1 MPEATHDD
9 LVEIYQTSD
18 SLEADVIRDEVL
30 TPNQVESVILDRT
43 SHPFNT
49 PTMSG
54 AYFIAVPQDDV
65 ERARRLLHEAREA
78 GVISDA
84 GDFVANQPRRG

>member
-30 TPNQVESVILDRT
+30 SPNQVDSVILDRT

-54 AYFIAVPQDDV
+54 AYFIAVPEDDA
-65 ERARRLLHEAREA
+65 EHARKLVAEARTA
-78 GVISDA
+78 GVISDT
-84 GDFVANQPRRG
+84 GDFVANLPRRR